1 MNSCG
6 EVGQVRTSKD
16 RSRRLPACTVAADPI
31 MKLGAL
37 WSGLKHDLRV
47 LSDREQQQEGLV
59 SVWDPTF
66 PKGVSSSFRKR
77 PKRLH

>member
-1 MNSCG
+1 
-6 EVGQVRTSKD
+6 
-16 RSRRLPACTVAADPI
+16 